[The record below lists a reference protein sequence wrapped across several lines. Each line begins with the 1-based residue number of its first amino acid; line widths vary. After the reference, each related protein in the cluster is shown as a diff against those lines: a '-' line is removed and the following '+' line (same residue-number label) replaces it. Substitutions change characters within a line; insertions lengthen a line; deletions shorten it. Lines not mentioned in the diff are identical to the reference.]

1 MNAIG
6 RACAAELRRVASTRI
21 WWILALVLAGYVA
34 FMAAFLAL
42 FLGELGAL
50 LGGGSN
56 LPQREIADLVYAS
69 GPSLGYLVPVLLG
82 ALIVTSEHRH
92 RTLTPTLLAEPR
104 RGVVITGKTV
114 VGAAFGAGY
123 GVVGILA
130 AVGAGGGV
138 IAATGGDPLLGDPET
153 WALLARATL
162 AMALWGVIGVGLG
175 GLVAN
180 QVVAI
185 VLLLVF
191 TQFLEPILRLVG
203 SIWEWS
209 AQVGKFLP
217 GAASDALVGSGLFG
231 SLGALD
237 PSAPM
242 LSVSL
247 EWWQGG
253 LVLAGLA
260 AVLLTLGAATTWRRD
275 VS

>member
-42 FLGELGAL
+42 FLGDLGAL

-104 RGVVITGKTV
+104 RGVVITGKAI
-114 VGAAFGAGY
+114 VGAAFGAVY
-123 GVVGILA
+123 GVIGILA

-185 VLLLVF
+185 VLVLVF

-209 AQVGKFLP
+209 AQLGKFLP

-253 LVLAGLA
+253 LVLAALA
-260 AVLLTLGAATTWRRD
+260 TVLLALGAVTTWRRD